1 MTSKPRGA
9 ISEVLGLLR
18 PFRVVVVLSIL
29 LGMLGGLSITAL
41 LATINDALNAD
52 GSPSPQV
59 LATFIGLCAAALLT
73 SILSDIGTNHVGQHI
88 IAGLRKSLGEK
99 VLLAPI
105 EQIERFRTHRLIPVL
120 THDVDTVSDFA
131 FSFAPLAIAFTV
143 TLGCLGYLAY
153 LSLPMFALLL
163 VAIVIGTVVQYVARA
178 KGIKGFEAARE
189 AEDELQKHYSAIAA
203 GAKELRIHRPRRQRM
218 FSQRIEGTADYIC
231 NTHIRSINTFV
242 IAKTFGSMLFFVV
255 IGLALALQSFWL
267 GTDKAVLSGFVLVL
281 LYMKGPLEYLVTT
294 LPVVS
299 RANIAFQRI
308 AELAEQFSSPEPH
321 LLLRD
326 NGTEKKATVQ
336 QLQMHDVHYAFP
348 AVKGSAAFELGPVNL
363 TINQGEIVFIVGEN
377 GGGKTTLIKL
387 LLGLY
392 APQRGE
398 VRVDGQTVG
407 AEGRDD
413 YRQLFT
419 TIFADYYLFDEL
431 VQGDQQV
438 PEDAN
443 RYLERLEIAHKV
455 SIQEGAFSTTDLST
469 GQRKRLALLNAWLE
483 ERPVLVFD
491 EWAADQDPAFRRI
504 FYTELLPELKD
515 LGKTIIVI
523 SHDDRYFEVADQL
536 VRMEGGRVVAQKQ
549 LLAARA

>member
-18 PFRVVVVLSIL
+18 PFRVVVVVSIL

-321 LLLRD
+321 LLLRET
-326 NGTEKKATVQ
+326 GTEKKATVQ

>member
-131 FSFAPLAIAFTV
+131 FSFAPLAIALTV

-326 NGTEKKATVQ
+326 TGTEKKATVQ

-549 LLAARA
+549 LLDARA

>member
-1 MTSKPRGA
+1 MTSNSRGA
-9 ISEVLGLLR
+9 ISEVLSLLK
-18 PFRVVVVLSIL
+18 PFRVVVVLSIM

-41 LATINDALNAD
+41 LATINNALNGE
-52 GSPSPQV
+52 GSPPASVLVTFVGLCV
-59 LATFIGLCAAALLT
+59 LALVAST
-73 SILSDIGTNHVGQHI
+73 LSDIGTNHVGQRI

-105 EQIERFRTHRLIPVL
+105 EQIERYRSHRLIPVL
-120 THDVDTVSDFA
+120 THDVDTVSSFA

-143 TLGCLGYLAY
+143 TLGCLSYLAY

-163 VAIVIGTVVQYVARA
+163 VALVIGTVVQYVART

-242 IAKTFGSMLFFVV
+242 VAKTFGSMLFFVV

-281 LYMKGPLEYLVTT
+281 LYMKGPLEYLVIT

-299 RANIAFQRI
+299 RANIAFKRI
-308 AELAEQFSSPEPH
+308 ADLAEQFSSPEPH
-321 LLLRD
+321 LLLSD
-326 NGTEKKATVQ
+326 KNTPKTVVEH
-336 QLQMHDVHYAFP
+336 LELRDVHYAFP
-348 AVKGSAAFELGPVNL
+348 PVDGSKPFTLGPVNL
-363 TINQGEIVFIVGEN
+363 SIAQGEIVFIVGEN

-392 APQRGE
+392 APQGGE
-398 VRVDGQTVG
+398 IILNGSPVL
-407 AEGRDD
+407 ASNRDD

-455 SIQEGAFSTTDLST
+455 SIRDGAFSTTDLST

-483 ERPVLVFD
+483 KRPVLVFD
-491 EWAADQDPAFRRI
+491 EWAADQDPVFRRI
-504 FYTELLPELKD
+504 FYTELLPELKY

-523 SHDDRYFEVADQL
+523 SHDDRYFDVADQL
-536 VRMEGGRVVAQKQ
+536 VRMEAGQVISEKAP
-549 LLAARA
+549 AATA